1 MSPNYRRVL
10 SRTRCVCETGCWERS
25 QNASSFDFPPN
36 LPFSATLRPG
46 LTQPLEG
53 LRNCSSFSVPADV
66 MSLILMRFLY
76 LPSSL
81 FHSSEFGSV
90 TGALALF
97 FFVFQEGAARIK
109 MAWRSMTIEFRGS
122 REKAA
127 SRNGK
132 IAHEIKAKS
141 SAPTCWLLFY

>member
-1 MSPNYRRVL
+1 MRIRQEYQKLSAKRELDVNLGKFSYIEAFFFTSFHAISFIYFWVQDLVPSNYRRVL
-10 SRTRCVCETGCWERS
+10 SRTLCVCETGCWERS

-66 MSLILMRFLY
+66 MSLILMRFFY

-81 FHSSEFGSV
+81 PS
-90 TGALALF
+90 
-97 FFVFQEGAARIK
+97 
-109 MAWRSMTIEFRGS
+109 
-122 REKAA
+122 
-127 SRNGK
+127 
-132 IAHEIKAKS
+132 
-141 SAPTCWLLFY
+141 